1 MSILIIAGTED
12 PQGKRVAAE
21 AEGLGAQVSWFDA
34 PAFPEQTKLTFQG
47 GAIFLNG
54 KPFSLPSA
62 AYLRSLGSHLLAPG
76 FQENLDRRPRGLI
89 AQKRVLLESFLLSLQ
104 GRGVRLINDLA
115 TNAHHSQ
122 RPYQLELLR
131 TRGMSVPR
139 SLATNDPA
147 AVRRF
152 ARQVKNV
159 VYRPLA
165 GGDAMRLLQKE
176 DLNDDH
182 VAALAYAPVFF
193 QELIEGPRIRAFV
206 VGKRVVAAAEVE
218 VSDLDY
224 VAEDVVASATRLTAE
239 ERRAAV
245 VASRACGM
253 LFAGVELIRTAKGFS
268 LLECNPSPTF
278 AKFEEKTGLDVA
290 GPLAALLHQP
300 ETAN

>member
-1 MSILIIAGTED
+1 MSILIVAGADD

-21 AEGLGAQVSWFDA
+21 VEGLNLQTSWFDA

-47 GAIFLNG
+47 SALFLNG
-54 KPFSLPSA
+54 KPFSMPSA
-62 AYLRSLGSHLLAPG
+62 AYVRSLGSHLLAPG
-76 FQENLDRRPRGLI
+76 FQENNDRRPRGLI
-89 AQKRVLLESFLLSLQ
+89 AQKRVLLESFLLALQ
-104 GRGVRLINDLA
+104 ARGVRLVNDLA

-152 ARQVKNV
+152 ARQIKDV

-165 GGDAMRLLQKE
+165 GGEAMRLLQKE
-176 DLNDDH
+176 DLEDDH

-193 QELIEGPRIRAFV
+193 QELIEGQRVRAFV
-206 VGKRVVAAAEVE
+206 VGRRVVAAAQVE

-224 VAEDVVASATRLTAE
+224 FSEDVAASPTRLTGE
-239 ERRAAV
+239 ERRCAVAA
-245 VASRACGM
+245 AKACGM
-253 LFAGVELIRTAKGFS
+253 AFSAVEIIRTEKGFS
-268 LLECNPSPTF
+268 LLECNPSPAF
-278 AKFEEKTGLDVA
+278 ARFEEKTGLDVA
-290 GPLAALLHQP
+290 GPLAEFLHQP
-300 ETAN
+300 DAAN

>member
-1 MSILIIAGTED
+1 MSILIIAGSED
-12 PQGKRVAAE
+12 PQGKRVADE
-21 AEGLGAQVSWFDA
+21 AEGLGAQVAWFDA

-47 GAIFLNG
+47 GALFLNG

-62 AYLRSLGSHLLAPG
+62 AYVRSLGSHLLAPG

-89 AQKRVLLESFLLSLQ
+89 AQKRVLLESFLLSMQ

-165 GGDAMRLLQKE
+165 GGEAIRQLRTE
-176 DLNDDH
+176 DLADDH

-193 QELIEGPRIRAFV
+193 QEMIEGQRVRSFV

-218 VSDLDY
+218 VSELDY
-224 VAEDVVASATRLTAE
+224 LAEDVAASPTRLSNE
-239 ERRAAV
+239 ERRAA
-245 VASRACGM
+245 ALAARACGM
-253 LFAGVELIRTAKGFS
+253 QFAGVELIRTAKGFS
-268 LLECNPSPTF
+268 LLECNPSPAF
-278 AKFEEKTGLDVA
+278 ADFEVKTGQDVA
-290 GPLAALLHQP
+290 GPLAALLQQP
-300 ETAN
+300 ETAA